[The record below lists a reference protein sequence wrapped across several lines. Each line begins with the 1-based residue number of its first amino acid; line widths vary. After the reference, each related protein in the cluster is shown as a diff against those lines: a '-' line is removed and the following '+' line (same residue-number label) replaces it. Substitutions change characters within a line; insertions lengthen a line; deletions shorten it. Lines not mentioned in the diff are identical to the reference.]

1 MHKRR
6 EARKLALQILFAN
19 EFLKEDITSVAARI
33 SESVSEKVPQFTRDL
48 LRITTENHRELD
60 ELIRNHLR
68 NWDFNRVAILDRILI
83 RLALSELLYFPD
95 IPAEVTINEA
105 IEISKDFCSP
115 KARRFIN
122 GILDAIYKE
131 LLKQKKIQKNISTQ
145 IHIKKQT

>member
-1 MHKRR
+1 M
-6 EARKLALQILFAN
+6 LQILFAN
-19 EFLKEDITSVAARI
+19 EFLQEDIASVASRI
-33 SESVSEKVPQFTRDL
+33 SESISEEVPQFTRDL
-48 LRITTENHRELD
+48 LKRTTANHKELD
-60 ELIRNHLR
+60 ELIRDHLR

-105 IEISKDFCSP
+105 IEISKEFCSP

-131 LLKQKKIQKNISTQ
+131 LLNQKKIQKNISTQ
-145 IHIKKQT
+145 LNFKKTDPN